1 MPADVPP
8 AIVGA
13 VLTALLCTAGPLVVG
28 RLPEPVAAAPDKAPY
43 RQIAARRHLAAE
55 LASVGALAGAA
66 LGWRLG
72 FQPVLAAWLYLAGAG
87 VVLGYVDARTRL
99 LPTRIVAPSYVVVVA
114 LVCLAAAVDAGPRH
128 LAGAALGWL
137 VMGGFYLLLWL
148 VHPSGLGYGDVR
160 LSGLLGIP
168 LGYLGWASL
177 LTGLYSGFVL
187 GAVGGLVLSL
197 RRRGGG
203 RRAFAF
209 GPFMLLGGLVGAAF
223 GPALASLYLSG

>member
-13 VLTALLCTAGPLVVG
+13 ALTALICTAGPLVVG
-28 RLPEPVAAAPDKAPY
+28 RLPEPVAAAADKATY

-55 LASVGALAGAA
+55 LASAGALAGGA

-99 LPTRIVAPSYVVVVA
+99 LPTRIVAPSYAVVVA

-148 VHPSGLGYGDVR
+148 AHPSGLGYGDVR

-203 RRAFAF
+203 RRTFAF
-209 GPFMLLGGLVGAAF
+209 GPFMLLGCLVGAAF
-223 GPALASLYLSG
+223 GPAFSSLYLSG

>member
-8 AIVGA
+8 AIAGA
-13 VLTALLCTAGPLVVG
+13 VLAALICTAGPRVVG
-28 RLPEPVAAAPDKAPY
+28 RLPEPMAASSDKAPY

-55 LASVGALAGAA
+55 LASAGALVGGA

-99 LPTRIVAPSYVVVVA
+99 LPTRIIAPSYAVVVA
-114 LVCLAAAVDAGPRH
+114 LVCLAAAVDAGPHR
-128 LAGAALGWL
+128 LARAALGWL
-137 VMGGFYLLLWL
+137 VMGGCYLLLWL

-177 LTGLYSGFVL
+177 LTGLYAGFVL

-197 RRRGGG
+197 RRGGG

-209 GPFMLLGGLVGAAF
+209 GPFMLLGCLVGAAF
-223 GPALASLYLSG
+223 GPALSSLYLSG

>member
-13 VLTALLCTAGPLVVG
+13 VLTALICTAGPLVVG
-28 RLPEPVAAAPDKAPY
+28 RLPEPVAGLPDKAPY
-43 RQIAARRHLAAE
+43 RQISSQRHLTAE
-55 LASVGALAGAA
+55 LAVAGALAGGA

-99 LPTRIVAPSYVVVVA
+99 LPTRIIAPSYAVVVA
-114 LVCLAAAVDAGPRH
+114 LVCLAATADSGPRR

-160 LSGLLGIP
+160 LSGLLGIA

-177 LTGLYSGFVL
+177 LTGLYAGFVL

-197 RRRGGG
+197 RRRGVGSP
-203 RRAFAF
+203 FAF
-209 GPFMLLGGLVGAAF
+209 GPFMLLGCLVGAVF
-223 GPALASLYLSG
+223 GPALSSLYLSG

>member
-28 RLPEPVAAAPDKAPY
+28 RLPEPVAAAPDKTPY

-55 LASVGALAGAA
+55 LAAAGALAGAA
-66 LGWRLG
+66 LGCRLG

-87 VVLGYVDARTRL
+87 IVLGYVDARTRL
-99 LPTRIVAPSYVVVVA
+99 LPTRLVAPSYAVVVA
-114 LVCLAAAVDAGPRH
+114 LVCLA
-128 LAGAALGWL
+128 AALGWL

-168 LGYLGWASL
+168 LGYLGWACL
-177 LTGLYSGFVL
+177 LTGLYAGFVL

-197 RRRGGG
+197 RGRGG
-203 RRAFAF
+203 RRQPFAF
-209 GPFMLLGGLVGAAF
+209 GPFMLLGCLVGATL
-223 GPALASLYLSG
+223 GPALSSLYLSG

>member
-8 AIVGA
+8 AIVGG
-13 VLTALLCTAGPLVVG
+13 VLTALICAAGPLVVG
-28 RLPEPVAAAPDKAPY
+28 RLPEPVAAAPGKAPY

-55 LASVGALAGAA
+55 LASAGALVGGA

-87 VVLGYVDARTRL
+87 VVLGYVDARTGL
-99 LPTRIVAPSYVVVVA
+99 LPTRIVAPSYPVVVA
-114 LVCLAAAVDAGPRH
+114 LVCLAAAVDARPHH

-148 VHPSGLGYGDVR
+148 VYPGGLGYGDVR
-160 LSGLLGIP
+160 LSGLLAIP

-177 LTGLYSGFVL
+177 LTGLYAGFVL

-197 RRRGGG
+197 RGRGGG

-209 GPFMLLGGLVGAAF
+209 GPYMLLGCLVGAAF
-223 GPALASLYLSG
+223 GPALSSLYLSG